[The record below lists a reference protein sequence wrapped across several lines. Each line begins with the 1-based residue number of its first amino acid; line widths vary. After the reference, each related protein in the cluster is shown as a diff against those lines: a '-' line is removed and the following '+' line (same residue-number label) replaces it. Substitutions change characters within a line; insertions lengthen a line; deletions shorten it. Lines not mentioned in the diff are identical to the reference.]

1 MFLPITSYPNIFR
14 FLSIFGFPERLI
26 KYDFA
31 ICCMISCLEIDPF
44 NSMQG
49 YNCFF
54 NEIVA
59 FMTTANQ
66 LKCCIEIASD
76 LILGSVDS
84 NY

>member
-1 MFLPITSYPNIFR
+1 
-14 FLSIFGFPERLI
+14 
-26 KYDFA
+26 
-31 ICCMISCLEIDPF
+31 MISCLEIDPF